1 MASTHLPLN
10 KASNEARRVLLV
22 STPRT
27 ASNLL
32 LKVLN
37 IPNQPNTYTN
47 EKGGYFFYPAFIS
60 AATNGYMAKP
70 AAQWTEQEK
79 QNVKA
84 IYQSC
89 VDNIEI
95 AAAQAKASNN
105 MMFIKE
111 HAFWIFGPAAFQK
124 KLTGVHDEEFLNAFR
139 VHTPEIYGPTRTY
152 ASSNETIFSDE
163 YLRSWK
169 MGFVIRHPALSLPSF
184 WRALLEIAKLGI
196 IDEDAVE
203 ATTVTSMG
211 MCWARSL
218 YDWCLEQPGL
228 SRLPPIVDAYD
239 LINNPD
245 VVVRFAE
252 ETGLDP
258 KALQFQWESQDH
270 EKRPDFWAS
279 NHAKATLAG
288 DDVEGS
294 HIRAA
299 NVMLTTLSSSLGM
312 IQNRTPAEVDIAV
325 EAEKWKVEFGVQV
338 AGVIEKAVLESMPDY
353 QYLKARRITV

>member
-1 MASTHLPLN
+1 MASIHISPN
-10 KASNEARRVLLV
+10 KATNKPRRIFLV

-37 IPNQPNTYTN
+37 IPNQPNSYTN

-60 AATNGYMAKP
+60 AANNGYMERP
-70 AAQWTEQEK
+70 AAQRTEQEK
-79 QNVKA
+79 QKTKA
-84 IYQSC
+84 VYQSC
-89 VDNIEI
+89 VDNLER
-95 AAAQAKASNN
+95 AAVQAEVSNKR
-105 MMFIKE
+105 MFIKE

-124 KLTGVHDEEFLNAFR
+124 RLTGVRNEQFLNDFR
-139 VHTPEIYGPTRTY
+139 VDTPEKYGSTRTY
-152 ASSNETIFSDE
+152 TPSNETIFSDE
-163 YLRSWK
+163 YLRSWQ

-184 WRALLEIAKLGI
+184 WRALAKFAKQGI
-196 IDEDAVE
+196 IDEDAVKW
-203 ATTVTSMG
+203 TTVTSMG

-228 SRLPPIVDAYD
+228 SRPPPVVDAYD
-239 LINNPD
+239 LINHPR

-252 ETGLDP
+252 EIGLDP
-258 KALQFQWESQDH
+258 EVLQFEWEPQDH
-270 EKRPDFWAS
+270 EKTNGFWAS
-279 NHAKATLAG
+279 DLAKASAG

-299 NVMLTTLSSSLGM
+299 NVMLATLSSSSG
-312 IQNRTPAEVDIAV
+312 IIKNRTPAEVDIAV
-325 EAEKWKVEFGVQV
+325 EVEKWKVEFGVQV
-338 AGVIEKAVLESMPDY
+338 AEFIEQAVLESMPDY